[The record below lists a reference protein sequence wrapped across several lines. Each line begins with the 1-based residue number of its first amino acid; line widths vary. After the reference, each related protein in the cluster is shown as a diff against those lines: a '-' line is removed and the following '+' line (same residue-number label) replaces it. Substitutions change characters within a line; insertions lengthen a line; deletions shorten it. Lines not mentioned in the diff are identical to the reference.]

1 MLCKSKICFVL
12 NKTSDKMRLKRL
24 ENSEKLLDTAFSRG
38 RKAAKTYKKQATPF
52 YTMKGKEIGKIDK
65 SGEYL
70 IDTISGVVKE
80 FPSVNKLDPFYQD
93 LFTSVIDLDET
104 KKALSSIT
112 SVSKIQKTVRRES
125 IVALKEL
132 RFEKGSRDRAK
143 RVSNRYFGRVSSLIK
158 GLDKKII
165 VYNEAVTRLRELPSI
180 NTKEDVYLLAGL
192 PNVGKSTLLGKITES
207 RPKVAPF
214 PFTTQGL
221 NVGYFIKKHLPIQI
235 IDTPGLLDREL
246 HMRNKIELK
255 AINAFQHLKGII
267 IFVVD
272 PTYALTEQQNLLAE
286 LKKLFTEKGFIVVIN
301 KADLVREEELE
312 KVKALFSDY
321 YLLIEGKGY
330 DNLKKDLME

>member
-1 MLCKSKICFVL
+1 
-12 NKTSDKMRLKRL
+12 MRLKRL
-24 ENSEKLLDTAFSRG
+24 DDSTKLLDAAFGRG
-38 RKAAKTYKKQATPF
+38 RKAAKSYKKQATPF

-70 IDTISGVVKE
+70 IDRLSDIVKE

-112 SVSKIQKTVRRES
+112 SVSKILKTVRRES
-125 IVALKEL
+125 IVGLKEL
-132 RFEKGSRDRAK
+132 RYEKGSMDRA
-143 RVSNRYFGRVSSLIK
+143 RAVSNRYFGRVSSLIK

-165 VYNEAVTRLRELPSI
+165 IYNEAVSKLRELPSI

-207 RPKVAPF
+207 KPKVAPF

-221 NVGYFIKKHLPIQI
+221 NVGYFVKKHLPIQI

-246 HMRNKIELK
+246 HKRNKIELK

-272 PTYALTEQQNLLAE
+272 PTYALDEQQNLLAE

-301 KADLVREEELE
+301 KADLVSEDELNE
-312 KVKALFSDY
+312 VKALFNDY
-321 YLLIEGKGY
+321 YLIIEGKGY
-330 DNLKKDLME
+330 DNLRKDLME